1 MKNVVD
7 VNAPEYEMAK
17 RNQTMLSQRI
27 VLLFSKLFFESNRTF
42 YSKLNFEPIMK
53 SSV

>member
-17 RNQTMLSQRI
+17 RNQNMLSQRTD
-27 VLLFSKLFFESNRTF
+27 LFDSKIRIIINIF
-42 YSKLNFEPIMK
+42 
-53 SSV
+53 